1 MAIRRPR
8 RIGKVRS
15 MCGFCGM
22 VYFDPARP
30 AQESVLRAMNA
41 QIRHRGPDGD
51 GYYAASGAG
60 LAFQRL
66 AIIDL
71 QRGWQP
77 LYNEDRSV
85 VICFNGEI
93 YNHHEIRAQLAPHHT
108 FSSGAD
114 TEVILHGWEEWGE
127 AIVPK
132 LRGMFAFAIWD
143 ANRKVLFVARDRLG
157 IKPFYYYTSPHGLVF
172 GSEIKAILE
181 HPDVRRDL
189 DYEAL
194 DSYLSLLYI
203 PAPQTIWKN
212 LRKLPAAHTLRV
224 EAGRVTIKPYWD
236 LRFPEPVGRLS
247 EADWRQE
254 VLDALDES
262 VGCHLESDV
271 PLGAFL
277 SGGVDSSAVVA
288 SMAAT
293 MREPVKTCAIGF
305 SAARWSELPQ
315 ARAVSER
322 FATQHAE
329 FTVEGQA
336 LDVLDQLFW
345 HYDEPFADSS
355 ALPTYHVSR
364 LARQAVTV
372 AVSGDGGDENFA
384 GYRRYFYDRLENT
397 LRGVLP
403 QATRA
408 PVFGALAAVYPK
420 ADYLP
425 QPLRAKTLLHNL
437 SLPAAAGYF
446 NTMSWFGPADKARLY
461 NDATRRAVGEHSVFD
476 LFARHFEA
484 AETDDPLSRI
494 QYVDIKTYLVDD
506 ILTKVDRASMAVS
519 LEVRVPLL
527 DHVFMER
534 MARIPSRLKL
544 RGREGKY
551 IFKRALE
558 ARLSRDTLYR
568 RKMGFSVPLAD
579 WWRGELRG
587 AFEASVLAP
596 DSFCSQL
603 LQPAAMRDLWQDQ
616 LRGTRDNAYKLWILF
631 ALEKWA
637 GHYAR

>member
-1 MAIRRPR
+1 
-8 RIGKVRS
+8 

-22 VYFDPARP
+22 VYFDGERP
-30 AQESVLRAMNA
+30 ADEATLRRMNA
-41 QIRHRGPDGD
+41 TIRHRGPDGD
-51 GYYAASGAG
+51 GYFAGPGAG

-71 QRGWQP
+71 ERGWQP
-77 LYNEDRSV
+77 IYNEDRSV
-85 VICFNGEI
+85 VIVFNGEI
-93 YNHHEIRAQLAPHHT
+93 YNHHEIRGELAGKHQ

-114 TEVILHGWEEWGE
+114 TEVILHGYEEWGE
-127 AIVPK
+127 AIVPR

-143 ANRKVLFVARDRLG
+143 SKRRTLFAARDRLG
-157 IKPFYYYTSPHGLVF
+157 IKPFYYYESPYGLVF
-172 GSEIKAILE
+172 GSEIKTILE
-181 HPDVRRDL
+181 HPDVHRTL
-189 DYEAL
+189 DHEGL
-194 DSYLSLLYI
+194 DAYMSLLYV
-203 PAPQTIWKN
+203 PAPHTIWKN

-224 EAGRVTIKPYWD
+224 QDGRVTVKPYWD
-236 LRFPEPVGRLS
+236 LHFGNSTGSLS
-247 EADWRQE
+247 EDQWKQE
-254 VLDALDES
+254 VLEALDES
-262 VGCHLESDV
+262 VASHLESDV

-288 SMAAT
+288 SMARAG
-293 MREPVKTCAIGF
+293 REPVKTCAIGF
-305 SAARWSELPQ
+305 ANERWSELEY
-315 ARAVSER
+315 ARVVSQK
-322 FATQHAE
+322 FGTAHQE
-329 FTVEGQA
+329 FTVQGHA

-364 LARQAVTV
+364 LARQMVTV
-372 AVSGDGGDENFA
+372 ALSGDGGDENFA
-384 GYRRYFYDRLENT
+384 GYRRYFYDRLENSI
-397 LRGVLP
+397 RGVLP
-403 QATRA
+403 QATRG

-420 ADYLP
+420 ADTLP

-437 SLPAAAGYF
+437 SLTACQGYF
-446 NTMSWFGPADKARLY
+446 NTMTWFTPQDKAALY
-461 NDATRRAVGEHSVFD
+461 REATRRGVGDYSVFD

-484 AETDDPLSRI
+484 AETDDPLARI

-506 ILTKVDRASMAVS
+506 VLTKVDRASMAVS

-534 MARIPSRLKL
+534 MARMPSNLKL

-558 ARLSRDTLYR
+558 SRLSSDILYR

-579 WWRGELRG
+579 WWRGELRES
-587 AFEASVLAP
+587 FEASVLAEK
-596 DSFCSQL
+596 SFCTRL
-603 LQPAAMRDLWQDQ
+603 FEPAVLRELWQDQ
-616 LRGTRDNAYKLWILF
+616 LRGSRDNAYKLWILF

-637 GHYAR
+637 GHWMP

>member
-1 MAIRRPR
+1 
-8 RIGKVRS
+8 

-22 VYFDPARP
+22 VWFDAAHPTDEA
-30 AQESVLRAMNA
+30 VLRRMNA
-41 QIRHRGPDGD
+41 TIRHRGPDGD
-51 GYYAASGAG
+51 GYFAGPGAG

-71 QRGWQP
+71 ERGWQP
-77 LYNEDRSV
+77 IYNEDRSV

-93 YNHHEIRAQLAPHHT
+93 YNHHEIRAELTGRHT

-127 AIVPK
+127 AIVPR

-143 ANRKVLFVARDRLG
+143 MNRKVLFAARDRLG
-157 IKPFYYYTSPHGLVF
+157 IKPFYYYTSPNGLVF

-181 HPDVRRDL
+181 HPDVRREL

-194 DSYLSLLYI
+194 DAYMSLLYI

-236 LRFPEPVGRLS
+236 LRFGTSAGKLS
-247 EADWRQE
+247 ETDWQHE

-262 VGCHLESDV
+262 VRCHLESDV

-288 SMAAT
+288 SMAGT
-293 MREPVKTCAIGF
+293 GGEPVKTCAIGF
-305 SAARWSELPQ
+305 ASAEWSELEH
-315 ARAVSER
+315 ARAVSKR
-322 FATQHAE
+322 YATNHRE
-329 FTVEGQA
+329 FTVEGNA
-336 LDVLDQLFW
+336 LDSLDRLFW

-364 LARQAVTV
+364 LAREVVTV
-372 AVSGDGGDENFA
+372 ALSGDGGDENFA
-384 GYRRYFYDRLENT
+384 GYRRYFYDRLENSV
-397 LRGVLP
+397 RGVLP
-403 QATRA
+403 QATRG

-420 ADYLP
+420 ADTLP
-425 QPLRAKTLLHNL
+425 QPLRAKTLLRNL

-446 NTMSWFGPADKARLY
+446 NTMSWFSPEEKRRLY
-461 NDATRRAVGEHSVFD
+461 RDATRRAVGDYSVFE

-534 MARIPSRLKL
+534 MARMPSSLKL

-558 ARLSRDTLYR
+558 SRLSSDILYR

-579 WWRGELRG
+579 WWRGELRES
-587 AFEASVLAP
+587 FEASVLAEN
-596 DSFCSQL
+596 SFCSRL
-603 LQPAAMRDLWQDQ
+603 FEPAALRDLWQDQ
-616 LRGTRDNAYKLWILF
+616 LRGSRDNAYKLWILF

-637 GHYAR
+637 GHWMP

>member
-1 MAIRRPR
+1 M
-8 RIGKVRS
+8 

-22 VYFDPARP
+22 VSFDADRH
-30 AQESVLRAMNA
+30 ADEAVLRRMNA
-41 QIRHRGPDGD
+41 TIRHRGPDGD
-51 GYYAASGAG
+51 GYFAGRGAG

-93 YNHHEIRAQLAPHHT
+93 YNHHAIRRELEGKHQ
-108 FSSGAD
+108 FSSAAD

-127 AIVPK
+127 AIVPR

-143 ANRKVLFVARDRLG
+143 SNRRVLFLARDRLG
-157 IKPFYYYTSPHGLVF
+157 IKPLYYYESPRGLVF
-172 GSEIKAILE
+172 GSEIKAILP
-181 HPDVRRDL
+181 HPDVRREL
-189 DYEAL
+189 DWEGL
-194 DSYLSLLYI
+194 DAYLSLLYV
-203 PAPQTIWKN
+203 PAPHTIWKN

-224 EAGRVTIKPYWD
+224 ENGRVTVKPYWD
-236 LRFPEPVGRLS
+236 LHFGNSVGTLS
-247 EADWRQE
+247 EQQWIDE
-254 VLDALDES
+254 VRAALDES
-262 VGCHLESDV
+262 VASHLESDV

-288 SMAAT
+288 SMAT
-293 MREPVKTCAIGF
+293 VMREPVKTCAIGF
-305 SAARWSELPQ
+305 ATERWSELEH
-315 ARAVSER
+315 ARVVSER
-322 FATQHAE
+322 YRTNHRE
-329 FTVEGQA
+329 FVVEGQA
-336 LDVLDQLFW
+336 LDALDQLFW

-372 AVSGDGGDENFA
+372 ALSGDGGDENFA
-384 GYRRYFYDRLENT
+384 GYRRYFYDRLENSVRA
-397 LRGVLP
+397 LLP
-403 QATRA
+403 QATRG
-408 PVFGALAAVYPK
+408 PVFGALASVYPK

-446 NTMSWFGPADKARLY
+446 NTMTWFTPTEKDLLY
-461 NDATRRAVGEHSVFD
+461 RDASRRAVGDFSVFE
-476 LFARHFEA
+476 LFARHFAA
-484 AETDDPLSRI
+484 AESEDPLARV

-534 MARIPSRLKL
+534 MARMPSNLKL
-544 RGREGKY
+544 RGRAGKY
-551 IFKRALE
+551 AFKRALE
-558 ARLSRDTLYR
+558 TRLPREILYR
-568 RKMGFSVPLAD
+568 RKMGFSVPLAA
-579 WWRGELRG
+579 WWRGELRA
-587 AFEASVLAP
+587 AFEATVLRHG
-596 DSFCSQL
+596 SFCSEVF
-603 LQPAAMRDLWQDQ
+603 QPAAIGRLWQDQ
-616 LRGTRDNAYKLWILF
+616 LRGSRDNAYRLWILF

-637 GHYAR
+637 SHYVR

>member
-1 MAIRRPR
+1 
-8 RIGKVRS
+8 

-22 VYFDPARP
+22 VYFDGERHADE
-30 AQESVLRAMNA
+30 ATLRRMNA
-41 QIRHRGPDGD
+41 TIRHRGPDGD
-51 GYYAASGAG
+51 GYFAGAGAG

-77 LYNEDRSV
+77 IYNEDRSV
-85 VICFNGEI
+85 VIVFNGEI
-93 YNHHEIRAQLAPHHT
+93 YNHHEIRAELMGKHQ

-114 TEVILHGWEEWGE
+114 TEVILHGYEEWGE
-127 AIVPK
+127 AIVPR
-132 LRGMFAFAIWD
+132 LRGMFAFVIWD
-143 ANRKVLFVARDRLG
+143 SNRRTLFAARDRLG
-157 IKPFYYYTSPHGLVF
+157 IKPFFYYESPYGLVF

-181 HPDVRRDL
+181 HPDVHRTL
-189 DYEAL
+189 DHEAL
-194 DSYLSLLYI
+194 DAYMSLLYV
-203 PAPQTIWKN
+203 PAPHTIWKN

-224 EAGRVTIKPYWD
+224 QDGRVTVKPYWD
-236 LRFPEPVGRLS
+236 LRFGNSTGSLS
-247 EADWRQE
+247 EEQWKQE
-254 VLDALDES
+254 VLEALDES
-262 VGCHLESDV
+262 VASHMESDV

-277 SGGVDSSAVVA
+277 SGGVDSSAVVS
-288 SMAAT
+288 SMA
-293 MREPVKTCAIGF
+293 RVSKDSVKTCAIGF
-305 SAARWSELPQ
+305 ANERWSELEY
-315 ARAVSER
+315 ARVVSEKYR
-322 FATQHAE
+322 TKHQE

-336 LDVLDQLFW
+336 LDALDQLFW

-364 LARQAVTV
+364 LARQMVTV
-372 AVSGDGGDENFA
+372 ALSGDGGDENFA
-384 GYRRYFYDRLENT
+384 GYRRYFYDRLENSI
-397 LRGVLP
+397 RGVLP
-403 QATRA
+403 QATRG

-420 ADYLP
+420 ADGLP

-437 SLPAAAGYF
+437 SLTACQGYF
-446 NTMSWFGPADKARLY
+446 NTMTWFTPQDKAALY
-461 NDATRRAVGEHSVFD
+461 SEATRRGVGDYSVFD

-484 AETDDPLSRI
+484 ADTDDPLARI

-534 MARIPSRLKL
+534 MARMPSNLKL

-551 IFKRALE
+551 IFKKALE
-558 ARLSRDTLYR
+558 ARLPAEVMYR
-568 RKMGFSVPLAD
+568 KKMGFSVPLAE
-579 WWRGELRG
+579 WWKNELRSS
-587 AFEASVLAP
+587 FETTVLR
-596 DSFCSQL
+596 DGSFCSEMFEMG
-603 LQPAAMRDLWQDQ
+603 AMRTLWQDQ
-616 LRGTRDNAYKLWILF
+616 QRGTKNNAYKLWILF

>member
-1 MAIRRPR
+1 
-8 RIGKVRS
+8 

-22 VYFDPARP
+22 VYFDADRH
-30 AQESVLRAMNA
+30 ADEATLRRMNA
-41 QIRHRGPDGD
+41 TIRHRGPDGD
-51 GYYAASGAG
+51 GYFAGAGAG

-77 LYNEDRSV
+77 IYNEDRSV
-85 VICFNGEI
+85 VIVFNGEI
-93 YNHHEIRAQLAPHHT
+93 YNHHAIRAELAGRHT
-108 FSSGAD
+108 FSSAAD
-114 TEVILHGWEEWGE
+114 TEVILHGYEEWGE

-143 ANRKVLFVARDRLG
+143 SNRKRLFAARDRLG
-157 IKPFYYYTSPHGLVF
+157 IKPFHYYESPYGLVF

-181 HPDVRRDL
+181 HPDVHRTL
-189 DYEAL
+189 DHEAL
-194 DSYLSLLYI
+194 DAYMSLLYV
-203 PAPQTIWKN
+203 PAPHTIWKN
-212 LRKLPAAHTLRV
+212 LRKLPAAHTLTV
-224 EAGRVTIKPYWD
+224 EEGRVIVKPYWD
-236 LRFPEPVGRLS
+236 LRFGESVGRLS
-247 EADWRQE
+247 EADWQQE
-254 VLDALDES
+254 VLDALDET
-262 VGCHLESDV
+262 VGSHLESDV

-293 MREPVKTCAIGF
+293 SSEPIKTCAIGF
-305 SAARWSELPQ
+305 ADERWSELEY

-322 FATQHAE
+322 YHTSHQE
-329 FTVEGQA
+329 FTVEGNA
-336 LDVLDQLFW
+336 LGVLDQLFW

-372 AVSGDGGDENFA
+372 ALSGDGGDENFA
-384 GYRRYFYDRLENT
+384 GYRRYFYDRLENNI
-397 LRGVLP
+397 RGVLP
-403 QATRA
+403 QATRG
-408 PVFGALAAVYPK
+408 PVFGALAAMYPK

-437 SLPAAAGYF
+437 SLPAAEGYF
-446 NTMSWFGPADKARLY
+446 NTMTWFTPADKALLY
-461 NDATRRAVGEHSVFD
+461 REGMRRGVGDYSVFD
-476 LFARHFEA
+476 QFARHFEA
-484 AETDDPLSRI
+484 AETDDPLARI

-506 ILTKVDRASMAVS
+506 VLTKVDRASMAVS

-534 MARIPSRLKL
+534 MARIPSGLKL

-551 IFKRALE
+551 IFKKALE
-558 ARLSRDTLYR
+558 PRVSNDILYR
-568 RKMGFSVPLAD
+568 RKMGFSVPLAE
-579 WWRGELRG
+579 WWKNELRVP
-587 AFEASVLAP
+587 FESSVLREG
-596 DSFCSQL
+596 SFCSEFFE
-603 LQPAAMRDLWQDQ
+603 PAVVRTLWQDQ
-616 LRGTRDNAYKLWILF
+616 IQGTKDNAYKLWILF

-637 GHYAR
+637 AHYAR

>member
-1 MAIRRPR
+1 
-8 RIGKVRS
+8 
-15 MCGFCGM
+15 M
-22 VYFDPARP
+22 VYFDPSHHADE
-30 AQESVLRAMNA
+30 ATLRRMNA
-41 QIRHRGPDGD
+41 TIRHRGPDGD
-51 GYYAASGAG
+51 GYFAAAGAG

-77 LYNEDRSV
+77 IYNEDRSV
-85 VICFNGEI
+85 VIVFNGEI
-93 YNHHEIRAQLAPHHT
+93 YNHRAIRRELEGKHT
-108 FSSGAD
+108 FSSAAD
-114 TEVILHGWEEWGE
+114 TEVILHGYEEWGE
-127 AIVPK
+127 GIVPR

-143 ANRKVLFVARDRLG
+143 SNRKVLFAARDRLG
-157 IKPFYYYTSPHGLVF
+157 IKPFYYYESPYGLVF

-181 HPDVRRDL
+181 HPDVHRAL
-189 DYEAL
+189 DHEAL
-194 DSYLSLLYI
+194 DAYLSLLYV
-203 PAPQTIWKN
+203 PAPHTIWKN

-224 EAGRVTIKPYWD
+224 EHGRVTVKPYWD
-236 LRFPEPVGRLS
+236 LRFAPATGTLD
-247 EADWRQE
+247 EAGWRAE

-262 VGCHLESDV
+262 VQSHLESDV

-277 SGGVDSSAVVA
+277 SGGVDSSAVVT
-288 SMAAT
+288 SMAKAA
-293 MREPVKTCAIGF
+293 REPVKTCAIGF
-305 SAARWSELPQ
+305 ASARWNELEYARKVSELYGTDH
-315 ARAVSER
+315 R
-322 FATQHAE
+322 E

-336 LDVLDQLFW
+336 LDALDRLFW

-364 LARQAVTV
+364 LAREMVTV
-372 AVSGDGGDENFA
+372 AISGDGGDENFA
-384 GYRRYFYDRLENT
+384 GYRRYYYDRLENSI
-397 LRGVLP
+397 RGVLP
-403 QATRA
+403 QSARR
-408 PVFGALAAVYPK
+408 PVFGTLASVYPK

-437 SLPAAAGYF
+437 SLPACEGYF
-446 NTMSWFGPADKARLY
+446 NTMSWFSAADKQHLY
-461 NDATRRAVGEHSVFD
+461 RDATRRAVGDYSVFD

-484 AETDDPLSRI
+484 ADTDDALARV

-534 MARIPSRLKL
+534 MARVPSALKL

-551 IFKRALE
+551 VFKKALE
-558 ARLSRDTLYR
+558 SRLPAEVLYR
-568 RKMGFSVPLAD
+568 RKMGFSVPLAE
-579 WWRGELRG
+579 WWRADLRD
-587 AFEASVLAP
+587 AFEAGVLREG
-596 DSFCSQL
+596 SFCSEL
-603 LQPAAMRDLWQDQ
+603 FEPVAMRRLWDEQQ
-616 LRGTRDNAYKLWILF
+616 RGVRDNAYKLWILY

>member
-1 MAIRRPR
+1 MAIRRAR

-93 YNHHEIRAQLAPHHT
+93 YNHHEIRTQLAPHHT

-277 SGGVDSSAVVA
+277 SGGVDSSAVVS
-288 SMAAT
+288 SMAAND
-293 MREPVKTCAIGF
+293 
-305 SAARWSELPQ
+305 
-315 ARAVSER
+315 ARARQDMRHRLLGGALER
-322 FATQHAE
+322 AAASARRQR
-329 FTVEGQA
+329 A
-336 LDVLDQLFW
+336 LRD
-345 HYDEPFADSS
+345 PA
-355 ALPTYHVSR
+355 
-364 LARQAVTV
+364 
-372 AVSGDGGDENFA
+372 
-384 GYRRYFYDRLENT
+384 
-397 LRGVLP
+397 RGVHGRRP
-403 QATRA
+403 
-408 PVFGALAAVYPK
+408 GARRPRPALLA
-420 ADYLP
+420 L
-425 QPLRAKTLLHNL
+425 
-437 SLPAAAGYF
+437 
-446 NTMSWFGPADKARLY
+446 
-461 NDATRRAVGEHSVFD
+461 RRAVRGF
-476 LFARHFEA
+476 LGA
-484 AETDDPLSRI
+484 AHVPC
-494 QYVDIKTYLVDD
+494 V
-506 ILTKVDRASMAVS
+506 AVGA
-519 LEVRVPLL
+519 PGG
-527 DHVFMER
+527 DG
-534 MARIPSRLKL
+534 
-544 RGREGKY
+544 RGVGRW
-551 IFKRALE
+551 
-558 ARLSRDTLYR
+558 R
-568 RKMGFSVPLAD
+568 R
-579 WWRGELRG
+579 RELRRLP
-587 AFEASVLAP
+587 A
-596 DSFCSQL
+596 L
-603 LQPAAMRDLWQDQ
+603 LL
-616 LRGTRDNAYKLWILF
+616 
-631 ALEKWA
+631 
-637 GHYAR
+637 

>member
-1 MAIRRPR
+1 
-8 RIGKVRS
+8 

-22 VYFDPARP
+22 AYFDTRRP
-30 AQESVLRAMNA
+30 AEEAVLRRMNA
-41 QIRHRGPDGD
+41 TIRHRGPDGD
-51 GYYAASGAG
+51 GYFAGQGAG

-71 QRGWQP
+71 ERGWQP
-77 LYNEDRSV
+77 IYNEDRSV
-85 VICFNGEI
+85 VIVFNGEI
-93 YNHHEIRAQLAPHHT
+93 YNHHEIRRELAGKHT
-108 FSSGAD
+108 FSSAAD

-127 AIVPK
+127 AIVPR

-143 ANRKVLFVARDRLG
+143 SNRNTLFMARDRIG
-157 IKPFYYYTSPHGLVF
+157 IKPLYYYTSPHGLVF

-181 HPDVRRDL
+181 HPDVQRDL
-189 DYEAL
+189 DPEAL
-194 DSYLSLLYI
+194 DAYLSLLYV
-203 PAPQTIWKN
+203 PAPHTIWKN
-212 LRKLPAAHTLRV
+212 LRKLPAAHTLRL
-224 EAGRVTIKPYWD
+224 ENGHVTIKPYWD
-236 LRFPEPVGRLS
+236 LRFGNTVGKLS
-247 EADWRQE
+247 EEEWTSE
-254 VLDALDES
+254 VLAALDES

-288 SMAAT
+288 SMAVTA
-293 MREPVKTCAIGF
+293 REPVKTCAIGF
-305 SAARWSELPQ
+305 ANAAWSELEY
-315 ARAVSER
+315 ARAVSTR
-322 FATQHAE
+322 YKTAHTE

-336 LDVLDQLFW
+336 LDALDALFW
-345 HYDEPFADSS
+345 HFDEPFADSS

-372 AVSGDGGDENFA
+372 ALSGDGGDENFA
-384 GYRRYFYDRLENT
+384 GYRRYFYDRLENSV
-397 LRGVLP
+397 RGMLP
-403 QATRA
+403 QATRG
-408 PVFGALAAVYPK
+408 PVFGALASVYPK

-446 NTMSWFGPADKARLY
+446 NTMTWFTAADKAALY
-461 NDATRRAVGEHSVFD
+461 RDETRRAVGDYSVFE

-484 AETDDPLSRI
+484 ADTDDPLSRI

-506 ILTKVDRASMAVS
+506 VLTKVDRASMAVS

-534 MARIPSRLKL
+534 MARMPSSLKL

-551 IFKRALE
+551 VFKKALE
-558 ARLSRDTLYR
+558 ARVPNDVLYR
-568 RKMGFSVPLAD
+568 KKMGFSVPLAD
-579 WWRGELRG
+579 WWRGDLRA
-587 AFEASVLAP
+587 AFEATVLREG
-596 DSFCSQL
+596 SFCTQL
-603 LQPAAMRDLWQDQ
+603 FEPAVMARLWQDQ

-631 ALEKWA
+631 SLEKWA
-637 GHYAR
+637 GNWMK